1 VIRVLHVIDKLSV
14 DGSELH
20 GISRGLVWWNRH
32 LDSSKVRFR
41 VLSLR
46 GREEKA
52 AHLFRDEGVDLKSLR
67 FHKFD
72 PSVLWALCREATEWN
87 ADVLH
92 LHGYSSTN
100 FGRLASKIVGIPNV
114 VHEHVVFPS
123 EPLYQVAVD
132 SMLSGITDSSLA
144 VAPMVADYM
153 VSRRKVPA
161 RSLSI
166 LFFGVPFEDLEP
178 PTADEIRDARVL
190 AGLAENERAVVTVGR
205 LARQKG
211 LSFLVEAMARLVDI
225 PDLCLVIVGEGPER
239 EAIETLAGKLNLSK
253 RIKLVGF
260 QEDVRPWIAMADVF
274 VIPSLYEGGPITLFE
289 AMRLSRAIVS
299 TPVGLAPEAIA
310 DGRNGILVPPSN
322 PTALAGAL
330 EKILRNDTLAKSLGA
345 AAFASSGE
353 WDIRKSVE
361 RLTGFYEKILGN
373 GNW

>member
-1 VIRVLHVIDKLSV
+1 
-14 DGSELH
+14 
-20 GISRGLVWWNRH
+20 
-32 LDSSKVRFR
+32 
-41 VLSLR
+41 
-46 GREEKA
+46 
-52 AHLFRDEGVDLKSLR
+52 
-67 FHKFD
+67 
-72 PSVLWALCREATEWN
+72 
-87 ADVLH
+87 
-92 LHGYSSTN
+92 
-100 FGRLASKIVGIPNV
+100 
-114 VHEHVVFPS
+114 
-123 EPLYQVAVD
+123 
-132 SMLSGITDSSLA
+132 
-144 VAPMVADYM
+144 MVADYM

-310 DGRNGILVPPSN
+310 DGRNGILIPPSN

-353 WDIRKSVE
+353 WDVRKSVE